1 MFYLFSF
8 HFSDS
13 LRTNKCD
20 KKHLSRSES
29 TGITFQYPSDWKVT
43 SKEYADAMLGNDG
56 GMNNGLNQDPKLV
69 KPIALLLPE
78 SLDGSSFLILSE
90 LLPFPV
96 PIEKYTDLT
105 RNSLLT
111 DPTIKLSDNLPISL
125 GNMSGLKYNVTS
137 TSDPYLQT
145 QILFVN
151 DSNAFVVGYTVGETK
166 KSQNIMDINSMIDS
180 FKNSNNNISALLLC
194 KEIIIEL
201 IHTAWLPSP
210 PESKHHFVHHFKDI
224 LDKDSFMSI
233 CNPLSLTILRYKLVQ
248 KF

>member
-1 MFYLFSF
+1 MFTKIVILPLFLFFISF
-8 HFSDS
+8 LFIFPVV
-13 LRTNKCD
+13 LGQTNVTKTTFQD
-20 KKHLSRSES
+20 PS

-56 GMNNGLNQDPKLV
+56 GMDNGLNQDPKLV
-69 KPIALLLPE
+69 EPIVLLLPE

-111 DPTIKLSDNLPISL
+111 DSTIKLSDNLPISL

-151 DSNAFVVGYTVGETK
+151 DSNAFVVGYTVGETE

-180 FKNSNNNISALLLC
+180 
-194 KEIIIEL
+194 
-201 IHTAWLPSP
+201 
-210 PESKHHFVHHFKDI
+210 
-224 LDKDSFMSI
+224 
-233 CNPLSLTILRYKLVQ
+233 LRID
-248 KF
+248 

>member
-1 MFYLFSF
+1 MYFISFLFIF
-8 HFSDS
+8 PVV
-13 LRTNKCD
+13 LGQTNVTKTTFQD
-20 KKHLSRSES
+20 PS

-43 SKEYADAMLGNDG
+43 SKEYADATLGNDG

-151 DSNAFVVGYTVGETK
+151 DSNAFVVGYTVGETE

-180 FKNSNNNISALLLC
+180 
-194 KEIIIEL
+194 
-201 IHTAWLPSP
+201 
-210 PESKHHFVHHFKDI
+210 
-224 LDKDSFMSI
+224 
-233 CNPLSLTILRYKLVQ
+233 LRID
-248 KF
+248 